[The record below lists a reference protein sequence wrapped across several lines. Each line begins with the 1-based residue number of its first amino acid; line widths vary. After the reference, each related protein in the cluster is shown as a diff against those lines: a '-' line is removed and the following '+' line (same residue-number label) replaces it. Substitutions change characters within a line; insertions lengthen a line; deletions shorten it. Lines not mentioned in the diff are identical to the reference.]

1 MNARIESMSHGDGK
15 VYLQMVLDR
24 MHPDAEVLLDARLKD
39 GAKIPAHLFPFNPLE
54 ETSQANYVVV
64 LPHFD
69 VREVD
74 LTFLEYAGEGSP
86 LTQSRLTVEL
96 NMMRWRTRF
105 NAFVHNEL
113 LEQMFDIE
121 REYCSGR
128 MNVYFTDAIEDGDE
142 IVVKMLADMPHA
154 EGSDVMVDFTDG
166 YGTEVDL
173 PVYPLVDEVIP
184 PANYGE
190 GERLRIGFSVRVAAA
205 AKDFCVTVYDANEQ
219 IPGGF
224 AYFCDET
231 FGPLRESFS
240 YCAIDASIDTRYGRW
255 FVRHCE
261 TLAGLEE
268 QRSHSFAVQP
278 QISLVMPLYPGDEC
292 YLSAAMASLSL
303 QTYTHFE
310 LILVDMGAN
319 ELSLTS
325 ALREWEGDERVVHLV
340 PEAELDEGA
349 ARLTG
354 LLQSKGEVCAVLEPS
369 VVLAPEALYE
379 YVRRINE
386 VMEEEGVKNSS
397 GVGPCDV
404 VYTNHDSFDRDG
416 GLHTPQFKP
425 VFSPDLLY
433 SYNYLGPLVFLS
445 RRVLETIQSS
455 VGFSSESFDYDLVL
469 KATAQAKRV
478 ERIDKVLYHVQ
489 NAASISPD
497 ADRISSRREE
507 EAFRTGRKVLANH
520 LRRNGIDAL
529 VLADVSDRLYTV
541 RYRMP
546 DETPTLS
553 VVVLAG
559 DDASL
564 LDACLSSIEQS
575 VVPRDT
581 PIYVVVS
588 QDTSRDVVVYGE
600 HLVRKNRARVIAYQ
614 GANNRAAMANL
625 GFSQSTSDYVLVAD
639 GDVEFADPEAL
650 NCMLTHCIRKGVGVV
665 GAKTLFADDTIRHAG
680 MMVGP
685 YESASEIGVNM
696 PRSARGYL
704 GRLRCASNVSAVSL
718 SAMMVKRAAYD
729 SAKGFDERFQVCN
742 CDVDFCLKVAKEG
755 YLIAYN
761 GGVEAYRKGSDSD
774 GRSALTKKQQLR
786 AEREK
791 AFLHYRWPHL
801 FVDGDPYMSSCLDPH
816 APYFLLGPAQ

>member
-1 MNARIESMSHGDGK
+1 
-15 VYLQMVLDR
+15 
-24 MHPDAEVLLDARLKD
+24 
-39 GAKIPAHLFPFNPLE
+39 
-54 ETSQANYVVV
+54 
-64 LPHFD
+64 
-69 VREVD
+69 
-74 LTFLEYAGEGSP
+74 
-86 LTQSRLTVEL
+86 
-96 NMMRWRTRF
+96 
-105 NAFVHNEL
+105 
-113 LEQMFDIE
+113 
-121 REYCSGR
+121 
-128 MNVYFTDAIEDGDE
+128 
-142 IVVKMLADMPHA
+142 
-154 EGSDVMVDFTDG
+154 
-166 YGTEVDL
+166 
-173 PVYPLVDEVIP
+173 
-184 PANYGE
+184 
-190 GERLRIGFSVRVAAA
+190 
-205 AKDFCVTVYDANEQ
+205 
-219 IPGGF
+219 
-224 AYFCDET
+224 
-231 FGPLRESFS
+231 
-240 YCAIDASIDTRYGRW
+240 
-255 FVRHCE
+255 
-261 TLAGLEE
+261 
-268 QRSHSFAVQP
+268 
-278 QISLVMPLYPGDEC
+278 
-292 YLSAAMASLSL
+292 
-303 QTYTHFE
+303 
-310 LILVDMGAN
+310 MGAN

-325 ALREWEGDERVVHLV
+325 ALREWEGDDRVVHLV

-455 VGFSSESFDYDLVL
+455 MGFSSESFDYDLVL
-469 KATAQAKRV
+469 KATAQAERV

-588 QDTSRDVVVYGE
+588 QIHPVMSWCTESIWCGRTVPGLLP
-600 HLVRKNRARVIAYQ
+600 HQ

-625 GFSQSTSDYVLVAD
+625 GFSQSTSDYVLVVD

-718 SAMMVKRAAYD
+718 SAMMVKRAATIAPRASMNASK
-729 SAKGFDERFQVCN
+729 SA
-742 CDVDFCLKVAKEG
+742 
-755 YLIAYN
+755 IAM
-761 GGVEAYRKGSDSD
+761 SI
-774 GRSALTKKQQLR
+774 SA
-786 AEREK
+786 
-791 AFLHYRWPHL
+791 
-801 FVDGDPYMSSCLDPH
+801 
-816 APYFLLGPAQ
+816 

>member
-24 MHPDAEVLLDARLKD
+24 LHPDAEVLLDARLKD

-74 LTFLEYAGEGSP
+74 LTFLEYTGEGSP

-142 IVVKMLADMPHA
+142 IVVKMLADMPRA

-166 YGTEVDL
+166 YGTEIDL
-173 PVYPLVDEVIP
+173 PVYPLVDEVVP

-224 AYFCDET
+224 AHFCDET
-231 FGPLRESFS
+231 YQPLRESFS
-240 YCAIDASIDTRYGRW
+240 YCAVDASADPRYDRW

-268 QRSHSFAVQP
+268 QRSHPFALQP
-278 QISLVMPLYPGDEC
+278 LISLVMPLYPGDEC
-292 YLSAAMASLSL
+292 YLPATMASLAL
-303 QTYTHFE
+303 QTYTRFE
-310 LILVDMGAN
+310 LILVDVGAN
-319 ELSLTS
+319 ELSLAS

-340 PEAELDEGA
+340 PETDLDESA

-354 LLQSKGEVCAVLEPS
+354 LLQSKGEACAVLKPS
-369 VVLAPEALYE
+369 VALAPEALYE

-386 VMEEEGVKNSS
+386 VAEEEGASQIA
-397 GVGPCDV
+397 GVGSCDV
-404 VYTNHDSFDRDG
+404 VYANHDSFDRDG
-416 GLHTPQFKP
+416 HLHTPQFKP

-433 SYNYLGPLVFLS
+433 SCNYLGPLVFFS
-445 RRVLETIQSS
+445 RRVVEEVQTST
-455 VGFSSESFDYDLVL
+455 GFSSESFDYDLVL
-469 KATAQAKRV
+469 KATSKAVRV

-489 NAASISPD
+489 NAASVSPD

-520 LRRNGIDAL
+520 LRRNGVDAL

-546 DETPTLS
+546 EEVPTLS

-559 DDASL
+559 DDAAL
-564 LDACLSSIEQS
+564 LDACLASLEQS
-575 VVPRDT
+575 VMPRNT
-581 PIYVVVS
+581 PVYVVVS
-588 QDTSRDVVVYGE
+588 QETSRDVAVYGE
-600 HLVRKNRARVIAYQ
+600 HLVRKNRAKVIAYQ
-614 GANNRAAMANL
+614 GPGNRAAMANL
-625 GFSQSTSDYVLVAD
+625 GFSQSTSDYVLVLD
-639 GDVEFADPEAL
+639 GDVEFAEPEAL
-650 NCMLTHCIRKGVGVV
+650 NSMLTHCIREGVGVV

-685 YESASEIGVNM
+685 YGAASEIGVNM
-696 PRSARGYL
+696 PRSARGYM
-704 GRLRCASNVSAVSL
+704 GRLQCASNVSAVSL
-718 SAMMVKRAAYD
+718 SLMMVKRAAYD
-729 SAKGFDERFQVCN
+729 AAKGFDERFKMGN
-742 CDVDFCLKVAKEG
+742 CDVDFCLKVAEEG
-755 YLIAYN
+755 YLVVYN
-761 GGVEAYRKGSDSD
+761 GGVEAYRKGGDSA
-774 GRSALTKKQQLR
+774 GRLALTKKQLLR

-791 AFLHYRWPHL
+791 AYLHYRWPSL
-801 FVDGDPYMSSCLDPH
+801 FVEGDPYMSGCLDSH
-816 APYFLLGPAQ
+816 APYFLLGGPR